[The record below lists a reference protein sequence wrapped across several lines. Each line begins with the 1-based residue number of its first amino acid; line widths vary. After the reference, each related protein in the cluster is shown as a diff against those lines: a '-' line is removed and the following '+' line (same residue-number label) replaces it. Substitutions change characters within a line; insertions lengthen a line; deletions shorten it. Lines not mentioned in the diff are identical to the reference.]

1 MKKKFFSK
9 PVLTRSKVDF
19 LCALFLHAKFMYIM
33 SCWRGKRRKLLT
45 NGPTLLKNAPERRSA
60 HSKCTRCCSKS
71 QRLQD
76 WIQASKSPHF
86 VLSESSERRHKSRL
100 WTWLDFWKFLYCAL
114 AGFGSTCNLSNRG
127 DFVNLSL
134 TGHTKVD
141 FAIYFLSFII
151 LLECGEWNVWMY

>member
-1 MKKKFFSK
+1 MKKKFFSR
-9 PVLTRSKVDF
+9 PVLTWSKVDF
-19 LCALFLHAKFMYIM
+19 LCALFLHTKFMYIM

-45 NGPTLLKNAPERRSA
+45 NGPTLLKNAPEKKSA

-86 VLSESSERRHKSRL
+86 VLSESFERRHKSRL

-114 AGFGSTCNLSNRG
+114 AGLVVRVIFQIGGILWIYHWQVTRKSTLR
-127 DFVNLSL
+127 
-134 TGHTKVD
+134 
-141 FAIYFLSFII
+141 FISYH
-151 LLECGEWNVWMY
+151 L